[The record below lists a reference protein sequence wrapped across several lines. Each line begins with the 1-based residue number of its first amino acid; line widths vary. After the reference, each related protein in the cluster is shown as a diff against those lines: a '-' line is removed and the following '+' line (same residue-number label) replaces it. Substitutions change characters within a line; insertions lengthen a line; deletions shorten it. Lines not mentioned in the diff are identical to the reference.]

1 MSFRKQLDP
10 VGSPLKFG
18 KKQMLMA
25 RVRDNMTAQAF
36 WAPTKKK
43 ILKDLPSKLPGV
55 IQSDCEHYPKA
66 LAGLWCSLFHC
77 CQQRTIRRRYDWL
90 F

>member
-36 WAPTKKK
+36 WAPTKK
-43 ILKDLPSKLPGV
+43 ITERSTQQAPW
-55 IQSDCEHYPKA
+55 CYPVR
-66 LAGLWCSLFHC
+66 L
-77 CQQRTIRRRYDWL
+77 
-90 F
+90 